1 MAKIDMRSL
10 TNIRNW
16 FNKGTPRAI
25 QRDFFS
31 KSKDPLL
38 DWIVMDELETNPD
51 KPDDEAWATKNYWF
65 LLQQDHLGVSED
77 FRSDLGWI
85 FEPQTSSKF
94 EDRLNARRLESLRE
108 RFSQRL
114 LTAILEGE
122 FEYGYASE
130 ADRIVAEALDENV
143 LATKSWL
150 GELFREQYGDVV
162 ALTGLLHIFSRLEH
176 KVIQPEGEIF
186 ATAAIAHQNPLVK
199 ECAIRCFE
207 SWSQPSSLPI
217 LEHVELHEPWLQS
230 YRDRVINDVRREV
243 CVSS

>member
-1 MAKIDMRSL
+1 MHFL
-10 TNIRNW
+10 NGIRTR
-16 FNKGTPRAI
+16 FYKRTPRVVQKDLFAT
-25 QRDFFS
+25 
-31 KSKDPLL
+31 SKDPLA
-38 DWIVMDELETNPD
+38 DWLVMKRLETNPD
-51 KPDDEAWATKNYWF
+51 EPNDESLLPQTWRLLAEQNQFDVGDDFFAG
-65 LLQQDHLGVSED
+65 LGV
-77 FRSDLGWI
+77 L
-85 FEPQTSSKF
+85 FEPQTSKKF
-94 EDRLNARRLESLRE
+94 EDWLNARRLESLRE

-122 FEYGYASE
+122 FEYGYESE

-150 GELFREQYGDVV
+150 GELFREQYGNVSV
-162 ALTGLLHIFSRLEH
+162 LTGLLRIFSRLEH

-186 ATAAIAHQNPLVK
+186 ATAAIAHQSPLVK

-217 LEHVELHEPWLQS
+217 LESVELHEPWLQS
-230 YRDRVINDVRREV
+230 YRDRVMDDIRPEV